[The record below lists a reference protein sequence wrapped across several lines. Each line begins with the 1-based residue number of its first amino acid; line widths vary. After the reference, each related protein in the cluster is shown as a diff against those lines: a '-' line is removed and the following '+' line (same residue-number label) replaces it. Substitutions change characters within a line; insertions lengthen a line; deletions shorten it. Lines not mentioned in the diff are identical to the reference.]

1 LVFGADIIA
10 GFPTETDEMFEATL
24 DHVRQ
29 CGLTWLHV
37 FPFSAR
43 ERTPAARMPQLR
55 GPVVR
60 ERAARLRALGDLA
73 VREHLLSLKGQS
85 FDALVEAGDMA
96 RSPTFAPVRLA
107 APRASGEVVRV
118 RVLTA
123 DERFAYAE
131 AA

>member
-1 LVFGADIIA
+1 MCFR
-10 GFPTETDEMFEATL
+10 FP
-24 DHVRQ
+24 
-29 CGLTWLHV
+29 
-37 FPFSAR
+37 R

-55 GPVVR
+55 GPVVK
-60 ERAARLRALGDLA
+60 ERAARLRALGDVA
-73 VREHLLSLKGQS
+73 VREHLLSLQGQS